1 MPAGVEV
8 LDASMTSA
16 MMVLEGGASKPVA
29 SSAGAARIAKIAPQN
44 EDNSPLSRG
53 DNTLED
59 GDGRAEDGEAL
70 DGRVETMAMYLIV
83 ATYTRRRGRSVN
95 GLVWQR

>member
-8 LDASMTSA
+8 LDASMRSA

-44 EDNSPLSRG
+44 ED
-53 DNTLED
+53 
-59 GDGRAEDGEAL
+59 
-70 DGRVETMAMYLIV
+70 I
-83 ATYTRRRGRSVN
+83 
-95 GLVWQR
+95 